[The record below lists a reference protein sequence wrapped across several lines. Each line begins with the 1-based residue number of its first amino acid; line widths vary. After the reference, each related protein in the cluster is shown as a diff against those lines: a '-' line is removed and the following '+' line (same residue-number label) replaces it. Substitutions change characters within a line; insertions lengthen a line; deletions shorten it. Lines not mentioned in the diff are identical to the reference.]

1 MVFLNDILSAIPLGF
16 FLSFMIGPVFFVLLE
31 TSVVKGFRAA
41 VMFDLGVVLADI
53 IFILIAFFSS
63 YRLIQSIKDDPALFI
78 FGGIVMLTY
87 GIISF
92 AKNRK
97 ESKKSIDEIDP
108 KELAKTNYLSL
119 FIKGFFLNFI
129 NIGVLGFW
137 LAILITIGPQLE
149 LKASRM
155 ITFFAT
161 LIIVYFI
168 TDLFK
173 IILAKQLRSK
183 LNPKNIL
190 LIKKVISI
198 ALIICGV
205 VLLSQAWFPKEKK
218 IMNSTFEKLEHEKK
232 FFLITISTKI

>member
-1 MVFLNDILSAIPLGF
+1 MILLNDILSAIPLCF
-16 FLSFMIGPVFFVLLE
+16 LLSFMIGPVFFVLLE

-41 VMFDLGVVLADI
+41 LVFDLGVVFADI

-63 YRLIQSIKDDPALFI
+63 YRLIQSIKNDPALFI
-78 FGGIVMLTY
+78 FGGLVMLTY

-92 AKNRK
+92 VKNQK
-97 ESKKSIDEIDP
+97 ESKKTIDEEDP
-108 KELAKTNYLSL
+108 TELAKNNYLSL

-155 ITFFAT
+155 ITFFST
-161 LIIVYFI
+161 LILSYFI
-168 TDLFK
+168 TDIFK
-173 IILAKQLRSK
+173 ILLAKQLRNK

-198 ALIICGV
+198 VLIICGV
-205 VLLSQAWFPKEKK
+205 FLLSQAWFPKDQK
-218 IMNSTFEKLEHEKK
+218 IVNSAIEKLEKDK
-232 FFLITISTKI
+232 

>member
-1 MVFLNDILSAIPLGF
+1 MLNDIISAIPLGF

-31 TSVVKGFRAA
+31 TSVVKGFKAA
-41 VMFDLGVVLADI
+41 IIFDLGVVLADI
-53 IFILIAFFSS
+53 IFILIAYFSS

-78 FGGIVMLTY
+78 FGGLVMLTY

-92 AKNRK
+92 VKNRN
-97 ESKKSIDEIDP
+97 ESKKDFDEEDP
-108 KELAKTNYLSL
+108 KELEKNNYPSL

-155 ITFFAT
+155 ITFFTT
-161 LIIVYFI
+161 LITTYFI
-168 TDLFK
+168 TD
-173 IILAKQLRSK
+173 ICNILAAKQLRNK

-190 LIKKVISI
+190 IIKKFISI
-198 ALIICGV
+198 VLIISGV
-205 VLLSQAWFPKEKK
+205 FLLSQGLFPKDKK
-218 IMNSTFEKLEHEKK
+218 IVNSAIQHLEEQQ
-232 FFLITISTKI
+232 

>member
-1 MVFLNDILSAIPLGF
+1 MFLNDILSAIPLGF

-41 VMFDLGVVLADI
+41 VMFDLGVVLADV

-63 YRLIQSIKDDPALFI
+63 YRLIQSIKNDPALFI
-78 FGGIVMLTY
+78 FGGLVMLTY

-92 AKNRK
+92 VKNK
-97 ESKKSIDEIDP
+97 NESKKSIDEIDP
-108 KELAKTNYLSL
+108 KELAKTNYLTL

-149 LKASRM
+149 LKAPRM
-155 ITFFAT
+155 ITFFST
-161 LIIVYFI
+161 LILSYFV
-168 TDLFK
+168 TDIFK
-173 IILAKQLRSK
+173 ILLAKQLRNQ

-190 LIKKVISI
+190 LIKKFISI
-198 ALIICGV
+198 VLIICGV
-205 VLLSQAWFPKEKK
+205 VLLSQAWFPKEQK
-218 IMNSTFEKLEHEKK
+218 IVNSAFEKLENKK
-232 FFLITISTKI
+232 

>member
-1 MVFLNDILSAIPLGF
+1 MILLQDILSAVPLGF

-53 IFILIAFFSS
+53 VFITIAFFSS
-63 YRLIQSIKDDPALFI
+63 YRLIESIKDDPALFI
-78 FGGIVMLTY
+78 FGGLVMLTY

-92 AKNRK
+92 VNNRK
-97 ESKKSIDEIDP
+97 ESRKTNIDEIDP

-149 LKASRM
+149 LKTSRM
-155 ITFFAT
+155 LTFFST
-161 LIIVYFI
+161 LIITYFV
-168 TDLFK
+168 TDIFK
-173 IILAKQLRSK
+173 ILLAKQLRNQ

-198 ALIICGV
+198 VLIICGV
-205 VLLSQAWFPKEKK
+205 VLLSQAWFPKENK
-218 IMNSTFEKLEHEKK
+218 IVDKAIEKLEHDKP
-232 FFLITISTKI
+232 

>member
-1 MVFLNDILSAIPLGF
+1 MIFLNDILSAIPLGF

-41 VMFDLGVVLADI
+41 VVFDLGVVLADI
-53 IFILIAFFSS
+53 VFILIAFFSS

-78 FGGIVMLTY
+78 FGGLVMLTY

-92 AKNRK
+92 INNRK
-97 ESKKSIDEIDP
+97 EAKKNIDLEDP
-108 KELAKTNYLSL
+108 NELAKNNYFSL
-119 FIKGFFLNFI
+119 FMKGFFLNFI

-149 LKASRM
+149 LKTSRM
-155 ITFFAT
+155 LTFFST

-173 IILAKQLRSK
+173 IILAKQLRK
-183 LNPKNIL
+183 QLNPKNIL
-190 LIKKVISI
+190 LIKKFISI
-198 ALIICGV
+198 VLIICGF
-205 VLLSQAWFPKEKK
+205 VLLSQAWFPKERK
-218 IMNSTFEKLEHEKK
+218 IVDKAFEKLEKNK
-232 FFLITISTKI
+232 

>member
-1 MVFLNDILSAIPLGF
+1 MIFLNDILSAIPLGF

-78 FGGIVMLTY
+78 FGGLVMLTY

-92 AKNRK
+92 VKNKK
-97 ESKKSIDEIDP
+97 ESRKSIDEIDP
-108 KELAKTNYLSL
+108 KELAKTNYFSL

-161 LIIVYFI
+161 LIIVYFV

-205 VLLSQAWFPKEKK
+205 VLLSQAWFPKEQK
-218 IMNSTFEKLEHEKK
+218 IVNSAFEKLENEK
-232 FFLITISTKI
+232 

>member
-1 MVFLNDILSAIPLGF
+1 MILLQDILSAIPLGF

-41 VMFDLGVVLADI
+41 IIFDTGVVLADI
-53 IFILIAFFSS
+53 VFITIAFFSS

-78 FGGIVMLTY
+78 FGGLVMLTY

-92 AKNRK
+92 INNRK
-97 ESKKSIDEIDP
+97 EAKKIKLDEIDP
-108 KELAKTNYLSL
+108 TELAKTNYLSL

-149 LKASRM
+149 LKTSRM
-155 ITFFAT
+155 LTFFST
-161 LIIVYFI
+161 LIVTYFV
-168 TDLFK
+168 TDIFK
-173 IILAKQLRSK
+173 ILLAKQLRNQ

-190 LIKKVISI
+190 LIKKFISI
-198 ALIICGV
+198 VLIVSGIF
-205 VLLSQAWFPKEKK
+205 LLSQGWFPKEQKIVNKAFEELENKK
-218 IMNSTFEKLEHEKK
+218 
-232 FFLITISTKI
+232 

>member
-1 MVFLNDILSAIPLGF
+1 MLNDIISAIPLGF

-31 TSVVKGFRAA
+31 TSVVKGFKAA
-41 VMFDLGVVLADI
+41 IIFDLGVVLADI
-53 IFILIAFFSS
+53 IFILIAYFSS

-78 FGGIVMLTY
+78 FGGLVMLTY

-92 AKNRK
+92 VKNRN
-97 ESKKSIDEIDP
+97 ESKKDIDEEDP
-108 KELAKTNYLSL
+108 KELEKNNYLSL

-155 ITFFAT
+155 ITFFTT
-161 LIIVYFI
+161 LIATYFI
-168 TDLFK
+168 TDICK
-173 IILAKQLRSK
+173 ILAAKQLRNK

-190 LIKKVISI
+190 IIKKFISI
-198 ALIICGV
+198 VLIISGV
-205 VLLSQAWFPKEKK
+205 FLLSQGLFPKDKK
-218 IMNSTFEKLEHEKK
+218 IVNSAIEHLEEQK
-232 FFLITISTKI
+232 

>member
-1 MVFLNDILSAIPLGF
+1 MILLNDILSAIPLGF

-41 VMFDLGVVLADI
+41 IIFDLGVFLADI
-53 IFILIAFFSS
+53 IFIIIAFFSS
-63 YRLIQSIKDDPALFI
+63 YRLIQTIKDDPALFI
-78 FGGIVMLTY
+78 FGGLVMLTY

-92 AKNRK
+92 TKNRK

-149 LKASRM
+149 LKVSRM
-155 ITFFAT
+155 ITFFST
-161 LIIVYFI
+161 LIVSYFI
-168 TDLFK
+168 TDIFK
-173 IILAKQLRSK
+173 ILLAKQLRNK

-190 LIKKVISI
+190 LIKKISSI
-198 ALIICGV
+198 ILIICGV
-205 VLLSQAWFPKEKK
+205 FLLSQAWIPKEQK
-218 IMNSTFEKLEHEKK
+218 IMNSAFEKLEKK
-232 FFLITISTKI
+232 K

>member
-1 MVFLNDILSAIPLGF
+1 MIFLNDILSAIPLGF

-53 IFILIAFFSS
+53 VFILIAFFSS

-78 FGGIVMLTY
+78 FGGLVMLTY

-92 AKNRK
+92 INNRK
-97 ESKKSIDEIDP
+97 EAKKNIDP
-108 KELAKTNYLSL
+108 EDPTELAKNNYFSL
-119 FIKGFFLNFI
+119 FMKGFFLNFI

-149 LKASRM
+149 LKSSRM
-155 ITFFAT
+155 LTFFTT

-173 IILAKQLRSK
+173 IILAKQLRK
-183 LNPKNIL
+183 QLNPKNIL
-190 LIKKVISI
+190 LIKKFISI
-198 ALIICGV
+198 VLIICGL
-205 VLLSQAWFPKEKK
+205 VLLSQAWFPKERK
-218 IMNSTFEKLEHEKK
+218 IVDKAFEKLEKNK
-232 FFLITISTKI
+232 

>member
-1 MVFLNDILSAIPLGF
+1 MLNDIISAIPLGF

-31 TSVVKGFRAA
+31 TSVVKGFKAA
-41 VMFDLGVVLADI
+41 IIFDLGVVLADI
-53 IFILIAFFSS
+53 IFILIAYFSS

-78 FGGIVMLTY
+78 FGGLVMLTY

-92 AKNRK
+92 VKNRN
-97 ESKKSIDEIDP
+97 ESKKDFDEEDP
-108 KELAKTNYLSL
+108 KELEKNNYPSL

-155 ITFFAT
+155 ITFFTT
-161 LIIVYFI
+161 LITTYFI
-168 TDLFK
+168 TDICK
-173 IILAKQLRSK
+173 ILAAKQLRNK

-190 LIKKVISI
+190 IIKKFISI
-198 ALIICGV
+198 VLIISGV
-205 VLLSQAWFPKEKK
+205 FLLSQGLFPKDKK
-218 IMNSTFEKLEHEKK
+218 IVNSAIQHLEEQQ
-232 FFLITISTKI
+232 